1 MKNRHVPAAV
11 RALMGLIGA
20 IALVLTG
27 CDGSITTEPDDFP
40 GFNSVSIASVSVP
53 SGSTISVGTRVAVLV
68 RYSARQ
74 RSDIQVRL
82 ISGFNE
88 LAASAPVEVRS
99 GRDEVTLV
107 VTASRAGEVDLIE
120 AVLGDPGFDSRIYD
134 VQRVRWPLTVR

>member
-1 MKNRHVPAAV
+1 MKIRHVPAAV
-11 RALMGLIGA
+11 RALLGA
-20 IALVLTG
+20 TALVLAA

-40 GFNSVSIASVSVP
+40 GFNSVAVASVSVP
-53 SGSTISVGTRVAVLV
+53 SGSTIDVGTRVAVLV

-88 LAASAPVEVRS
+88 LAASPPVEVRS

-107 VTASRAGEVDLIE
+107 VTASRAGDVDLIE
-120 AVLGDPGFDSRIYD
+120 VVMGDPGFDSRIFD